1 MSVMISLRFKSAVFV
16 FEHLLLLIP
25 FELFP
30 LLRKFFSFKLLLKI
44 LAVNL
49 RVFFSQILGFEP
61 LLLKDFFF
69 RLNPHTPQLFLLVQ
83 CH

>member
-1 MSVMISLRFKSAVFV
+1 MISLRFKSAVFV

-30 LLRKFFSFKLLLKI
+30 LLRKFFPFKLLLKI

-61 LLLKDFFF
+61 LLLQDLFF